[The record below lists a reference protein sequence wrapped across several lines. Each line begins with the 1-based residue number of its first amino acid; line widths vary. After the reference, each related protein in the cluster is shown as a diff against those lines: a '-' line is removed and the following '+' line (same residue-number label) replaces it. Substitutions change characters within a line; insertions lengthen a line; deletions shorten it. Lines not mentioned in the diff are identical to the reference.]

1 MQRKALYIL
10 FTILPAFAGCEKYLD
25 QAPDSTWTQLDT
37 PEKVSQLL
45 GTAYP
50 QANYMTFCEAMSDNV
65 SDKGTGVDQRTNRD
79 PFYFNDVQNTNEDS
93 PEYYWQAA
101 YKAIAAANNA
111 LIACENAKDTAAYSR
126 QKGEAL
132 VARAYSHFMLVSLFS
147 KTFDAATANIDM
159 GIPYVTQPEEVVFR
173 QYDRKTVA
181 YVYEQI
187 EKDLLAGLPLIRDD
201 KYKVPSYHFTQKAAY
216 AFAARFYL
224 YKRDYSKVVM
234 YADMAFP
241 TSQTG
246 AYLRPWNTS
255 YVYMSPLELFNI
267 YTNSSEKANLLLVET
282 ASSYGRYVGQYR
294 FGMNYPMYYEILGR
308 GNVTGGGWCFPVYT
322 YSTNDYFVPKVSE
335 YFVKQSVNANIGFIY
350 TMVPLFT
357 AEEVLFN
364 RVEANANLGNT
375 AAALADLNLYASTRI
390 TNYNPS
396 AHNITLAKSKTYYGV
411 TDDREA
417 LLSVLFDFKRAEFV
431 QEGLRWFDL
440 MRYKVP
446 VTHVTRDG
454 ETLVLGADDPRRVFQ
469 LPVTAKTSGLPMN
482 PR

>member
-10 FTILPAFAGCEKYLD
+10 LAILPAFAGCEKYLD

-37 PEKVSQLL
+37 PEKVAQLL

-65 SDKGTGVDQRTNRD
+65 MDKGTGVDQRTNRD
-79 PFYFNDVQNTNEDS
+79 PFYFKDVQTTNQDS
-93 PEYYWQAA
+93 PEYYWAAA
-101 YKAIAAANNA
+101 YTAIAAANNA
-111 LIACENAKDTAAYSR
+111 LVACENAKDSAAYSR

-132 VARAYSHFMLVSLFS
+132 VARAYSHFMLVNLFS
-147 KTFDAATANIDM
+147 KSFDSATANTDM
-159 GIPYVTQPEEVVFR
+159 GIPYVTEPEEVVFK

-201 KYKVPSYHFTQKAAY
+201 KYQVPKYHFNQKAAY

-224 YKRDYSKVVM
+224 YKHEYSKVVM

-241 TSQTG
+241 TSATG
-246 AYLRPWNTS
+246 TYLRPWNSS
-255 YVYMSPLELFNI
+255 YVFMSPLELFNI

-282 ASSYGRYVGQYR
+282 VSAYGRYVAQYR
-294 FGMNYPMYYEILGR
+294 YGMNYPMYREIMGP
-308 GNVTGGGWCFPVYT
+308 NVTGGGWCFPVYS
-322 YSTNDYFVPKVSE
+322 YGTNDYFVPKISE
-335 YFVKQSVNANIGFIY
+335 YFVKSSVNANIGFIY

-364 RVEANANLGNT
+364 RAEANVMLGNT
-375 AAALADLNLYASTRI
+375 SGALADLNVYASTRI
-390 TNYNPS
+390 ANYNPTV
-396 AHNITLAKSKTYYGV
+396 HNITLAKCKDFYEGADNGDAVLGV
-411 TDDREA
+411 
-417 LLSVLFDFKRAEFV
+417 VFDFKRAEFA

-446 VTHVTRDG
+446 VTHFTSDG
-454 ETLVLGADDPRRVFQ
+454 ETLTLGADDPRRVFQ